1 MARVGFLR
9 RLVKTGL
16 KLAFPLALS
25 IGWGTQAQA
34 QCRKI
39 QLAAGTLGDAL
50 LSLAR
55 QTGTDIATSES
66 GTDTVL
72 VKPVSGCL
80 NVSRALERLT
90 RGSGYRAVAV
100 GKGGYRIV
108 KAPVR
113 PSLVTP
119 AKTQTVATG
128 ELPDIIVTGTKQ
140 KVALLRFP
148 GSVHI
153 VDGKDFALGIGRAAT
168 LDDLASM
175 SPIMQKTE
183 LGIGRN
189 KLFIRGISDS
199 SFNGPTQSTATV
211 YFGEVQLN
219 YSGPEPAIH
228 LADMERVEILEGPQ
242 ETLYGAGAISGIIR
256 LVPRPVELD
265 RIAAWGSAGGT
276 FTKTGA
282 PGYDVNAMLNLPIAR
297 DEIGVRFVAYRM
309 RDGGYIDD
317 SLRKTSN
324 VNRTDTFGGRVT
336 LRIEPGEGWSFE
348 GGVLSQKIEAD
359 DAGYTETIAGPQ
371 TRRAFLPQPYSST
384 ITLWRAVLRKD
395 WESGLEMVSAT
406 GMVRTEGSDTFDAT
420 RLFPFFG
427 PTVYQVDSNGLQLSQ
442 ETRLSRTTDNG
453 ISWIGGVV
461 LLYDR
466 DAQRRVIGPATSP
479 FEIIGVANTTRSAS
493 VFGEMTFPITSTFSV
508 TAGARGTIAQTQ
520 GEPTQTPTA
529 EPSERGNLLKRVQ
542 PAIAVSWLFAPRL
555 AAFARFQTGYRTGGI
570 AVARGIGRIANFQP
584 DSIKVG
590 EIGVRRERSGPRGLS
605 FSSALSIARWEAIQA
620 DLFSRFAQP
629 YTSNIGDA
637 TILAV
642 EAEGDWIPYKGLRA
656 SFALLWTE
664 NRTSGELAG
673 TSVVQNRHLPD
684 TPPFSG
690 NARLE
695 YQWSHMGGARVWAG
709 GFGALCRPLRARHG
723 ELPRPQPGRLC
734 HLFGGCDLA
743 LAKIRGQHQHRQYRR
758 RQFQPLRHGQSA
770 YLRLSRAD
778 RPVAAA
784 QYAPRAGDALVKP
797 KCRLQ
802 VVKPALAAKLPE
814 TGEGSADE
822 RGFQRFDCR
831 EQCEPPRISGCC
843 RTWHGGGVGRTR
855 QCVGGCGNRPGG
867 RRAPSGFPRQAR
879 CIWRR
884 STRHQHPRRDRPL

>member
-9 RLVKTGL
+9 RLVKTGPR
-16 KLAFPLALS
+16 LAFPLALS
-25 IGWGTQAQA
+25 IGWGAHAQA

-39 QLAAGTLGDAL
+39 NLAAGTLDDAL
-50 LSLAR
+50 LSLAH

-66 GTDTVL
+66 GAGIVL
-72 VKPVSGCL
+72 VKPLSGCFS
-80 NVSRALERLT
+80 VSRALERLT

-100 GKGGYRIV
+100 GNGSYRIV

-113 PSLVTP
+113 RLAPTP
-119 AKTQTVATG
+119 AKPQSVQTEG
-128 ELPDIIVTGTKQ
+128 QLDIIVTGTKQ

-183 LGIGRN
+183 LGVGRN

-256 LVPRPVELD
+256 LAPHPVELD
-265 RIAAWGSAGGT
+265 RIAASGTAGGT
-276 FTKTGA
+276 FTETGA

-297 DEIGVRFVAYRM
+297 DQIGVRFVAYRM

-317 SLRKTSN
+317 SLRKVAN

-336 LRIEPGEGWSFE
+336 LRIEPGDGWSFE
-348 GGVLSQKIEAD
+348 GGVLSQRIEAE

-371 TRRAFLPQPYSST
+371 TRRAFLPQPYNST

-406 GMVRTEGSDTFDAT
+406 GMVRTDGSDSFDAT

-427 PTVYQVDSNGLQLSQ
+427 PTIYQVDNNGLQLTQ
-442 ETRLSRTTDNG
+442 ETRFSRTTDGG
-453 ISWIGGVV
+453 ISWIGGLV

-466 DAQRRVIGPATSP
+466 NAQRRVIGPAANP
-479 FEIIGVANTTRSAS
+479 FEIIGVTNTTRSAS
-493 VFGEMTFPITSTFSV
+493 IFGEITVPVTSNFSV
-508 TAGARGTIAQTQ
+508 TAGARGTVAQTQ

-570 AVARGIGRIANFQP
+570 AVARGLGRIANFQP

-590 EIGVRRERSGPRGLS
+590 EIGIRRERSGPRGLS

-620 DLFSRFAQP
+620 DLFSRRAQP
-629 YTSNIGDA
+629 YTDNIGNA
-637 TILAV
+637 TIVAV

-673 TSVVQNRHLPD
+673 TSVLQNRHLPD

-690 NARLE
+690 NVALQ
-695 YQWSHMGGARVWAG
+695 YQWSHRGGHEFGLGGSARYVGRSVLGTGCFLDLSQGDYATFSAAATWRWRKFEGSINVDNIGNDMSSRFAMGNPLTF
-709 GFGALCRPLRARHG
+709 GFREQTVPLR
-723 ELPRPQPGRLC
+723 PRSVRV
-734 HLFGGCDLA
+734 A
-743 LAKIRGQHQHRQYRR
+743 LGMR
-758 RQFQPLRHGQSA
+758 
-770 YLRLSRAD
+770 
-778 RPVAAA
+778 
-784 QYAPRAGDALVKP
+784 
-797 KCRLQ
+797 
-802 VVKPALAAKLPE
+802 
-814 TGEGSADE
+814 
-822 RGFQRFDCR
+822 
-831 EQCEPPRISGCC
+831 
-843 RTWHGGGVGRTR
+843 W
-855 QCVGGCGNRPGG
+855 
-867 RRAPSGFPRQAR
+867 
-879 CIWRR
+879 
-884 STRHQHPRRDRPL
+884 